1 VNLLGSGLID
11 AIAVSVPPRCTVHVY
26 VTAAAEAQAEREVS
40 DITLKGE
47 EARVV

>member
-1 VNLLGSGLID
+1 MNLLGSGLIEV
-11 AIAVSVPPRCTVHVY
+11 IAVSVPPRCTVHTY
-26 VTAAAEAQAEREVS
+26 VTAAADEHAEREVS